1 MRKNTINSI
10 FGKRVTVIAFICALA
25 GVLLVFMS
33 NCSAKDEDGRE
44 NGIET
49 LDPEAYAREVEER
62 VEELC
67 NKIDGVSSTYAV
79 VTLEG
84 GYKAIY
90 ATDTQAGGSSAKKQ
104 TVTLGSGSGERAL
117 LLGYENPK
125 IAGIGI
131 VCSGGD
137 DPICRQNIISVVG
150 SAFDVSTNK
159 IFVTGS

>member
-1 MRKNTINSI
+1 MQKNTTNR
-10 FGKRVTVIAFICALA
+10 FPAKRAAAIAFLCALV
-25 GVLLVFMS
+25 GILLIIMG
-33 NCSAKDEDGRE
+33 NCRGDEEKDKEI
-44 NGIET
+44 GIET
-49 LDPEAYAREVEER
+49 LDPEAYAREVEEK

-90 ATDTQAGGSSAKKQ
+90 ATDMQAGGTSAKKQ
-104 TVTLGSGSGERAL
+104 TVTLGSGSGEHAL

-137 DPICRQNIISVVG
+137 DPICRQNVISVVG

>member
-1 MRKNTINSI
+1 MRKNTTNHLL
-10 FGKRVTVIAFICALA
+10 GKRGVAIAVFCVLM
-25 GVLLVFMS
+25 GVMLIIVG
-33 NCSAKDEDGRE
+33 NCRADDEKERE
-44 NGIET
+44 TGIET
-49 LDPEAYAREVEER
+49 LDPKEYAREVEEM

-67 NKIDGVSSTYAV
+67 NKVDGVSSAYAV

-90 ATDTQAGGSSAKKQ
+90 ATDVQASGASAKRQ

-117 LLGYENPK
+117 LLGYDNPK

-137 DPICRQNIISVVG
+137 DPICRKNIISVVS
-150 SAFDVSTNK
+150 SAFDISTNK

>member
-1 MRKNTINSI
+1 MKNTVNQL
-10 FGKRVTVIAFICALA
+10 FGKRGVVVALCCAA
-25 GVLLVFMS
+25 VGILLIIMS
-33 NCSAKDEDGRE
+33 NCNAEKNEEGAV
-44 NGIET
+44 GIES
-49 LDPEAYAREVEER
+49 LDPETYAREVEER

-67 NKIDGVSSTYAV
+67 NKIDGVGSAYAV

-84 GYKAIY
+84 GYRAIY
-90 ATDTQAGGSSAKKQ
+90 ATDTQAGGTGSKHQ

-125 IAGIGI
+125 ISGIGI

-137 DPICRQNIISVVG
+137 DPVCRRNIISVVS